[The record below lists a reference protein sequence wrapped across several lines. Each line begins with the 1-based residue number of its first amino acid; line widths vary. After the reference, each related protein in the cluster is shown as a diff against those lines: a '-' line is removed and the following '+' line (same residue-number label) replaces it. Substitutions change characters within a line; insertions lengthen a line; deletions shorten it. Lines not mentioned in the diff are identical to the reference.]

1 MAAGIRLPGV
11 SHGSNFKTSFHRS
24 QQAPVILGQQSSGGL
39 LARLYLSSPG
49 GSDDFD
55 ALEKLFFSCIQST
68 DDESALLCLDRLTQR
83 FGSSN
88 ERVMALRGLYDE
100 ATAENQA
107 SLELSLKRYDDILSQ
122 DPVNLPIIK
131 RRIALLRSLSKTSDA
146 ISSLVQL
153 LDATPT
159 DVEAWCELAE
169 LYQSQGMCPQAIF
182 SLEEAL
188 LIVPHAWNVH
198 ARLGEI
204 LYTYARS
211 LEGEAMHKQL
221 QLSTRHFCR
230 SVELCDDYLR
240 GFYGLALATSPS
252 LVNGTFEL
260 TYLGSPVGKD
270 TLGSL
275 HALAR
280 RKLEQTLSTENSKE
294 PHLREYDENELSA
307 VRKLLSEL

>member
-1 MAAGIRLPGV
+1 MAARTRQLGV
-11 SHGSNFKTSFHRS
+11 SHGSNLKTAFHHS
-24 QQAPVILGQQSSGGL
+24 QQAPVILGQQSSGRSLSGL
-39 LARLYLSSPG
+39 YILNQE

-68 DDESALLCLDRLTQR
+68 DDESALLCLERLTQR

-100 ATAENQA
+100 ATAESQT

-122 DPVNLPIIK
+122 DPVNLPILK

-146 ISSLVQL
+146 ISSLVKL

-169 LYQSQGMCPQAIF
+169 LYQSQGMSPQAIF

-204 LYTYARS
+204 LYIYACS
-211 LEGEAMHKQL
+211 LEGEAMYKQL
-221 QLSTRHFCR
+221 QLSIRHFCR

-252 LVNGTFEL
+252 LVNGSSEL
-260 TYLGSPVGKD
+260 TVGKD
-270 TLGSL
+270 TLFSL

-280 RKLEQTLSTENSKE
+280 RKLEQTLSRENSKQ

-307 VRKLLSEL
+307 VKKLLGRL